1 MVEWQGRRVDVLS
14 ITGASPDALLVRP
27 GTGQDRVYAVM
38 EAKSRVPFMKLQ
50 GNEKGTSCLHNAA
63 LELSVI
69 HVVTRAFRTGPS
81 AWSYN
86 PTSRPHDEMDI
97 AHIVQVQL
105 QMHATGAR
113 VGYLCSWSVANGSK
127 IFKMKYSEEF
137 MRGAS
142 EVLQQVVQRYLQP
155 GNDTLPKCDITQ
167 EDDSMQVPWYRMMH
181 ALGDCAASAE
191 VVGFCG
197 KFSPTM
203 WIGHF

>member
-1 MVEWQGRRVDVLS
+1 M
-14 ITGASPDALLVRP
+14 
-27 GTGQDRVYAVM
+27 M

-142 EVLQQVVQRYLQP
+142 EVLQP
-155 GNDTLPKCDITQ
+155 GLSNDTFNLATTPFRSAILPK
-167 EDDSMQVPWYRMMH
+167 RMIQCKY
-181 ALGDCAASAE
+181 LGIA
-191 VVGFCG
+191 
-197 KFSPTM
+197 
-203 WIGHF
+203 